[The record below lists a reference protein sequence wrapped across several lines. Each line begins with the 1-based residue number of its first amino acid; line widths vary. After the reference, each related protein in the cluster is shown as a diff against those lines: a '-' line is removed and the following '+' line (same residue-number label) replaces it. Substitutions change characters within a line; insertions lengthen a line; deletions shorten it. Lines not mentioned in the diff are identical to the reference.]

1 MSSGG
6 SGSSRLFDCV
16 LLGTFDASDFQLRRR
31 TLEKRKKKERKKER
45 KKKAGKL
52 LPLRAFHFR
61 ATRTHAPKREIRRKF
76 SSPETQCQL
85 SFLEIAYLWLP
96 YMMRFFPIFLSLSLS
111 LSLLF
116 FKSFVKLFRRF
127 PFPRFR
133 VSCCNSPPIN
143 LLFSTRGVRNVRV
156 LIDVSI
162 VSSTDVSAFVSYF
175 RRPSNRNL
183 TRTFRETERHCR

>member
-85 SFLEIAYLWLP
+85 SFPEIAYLWLP

-111 LSLLF
+111 LSPF
-116 FKSFVKLFRRF
+116 FQVLCEAISSF
-127 PFPRFR
+127 P
-133 VSCCNSPPIN
+133 
-143 LLFSTRGVRNVRV
+143 
-156 LIDVSI
+156 
-162 VSSTDVSAFVSYF
+162 VSSVPCFMLQQSPDKFTFFNA
-175 RRPSNRNL
+175 RRTKCES
-183 TRTFRETERHCR
+183 FD